1 MERQAP
7 SQPFA
12 VERFATAHW
21 CTIFRKNM
29 NDEYQ
34 NENWV
39 DLYRAAMVELEHAK
53 MSGRIDTARTEII
66 ARIEKLHSM
75 PGLHIDERQALQD
88 ALSGLRALA
97 EEEVRYDAEQKRKVL
112 ERTHE
117 SLRSIGPSILRNE
130 REQS

>member
-1 MERQAP
+1 
-7 SQPFA
+7 
-12 VERFATAHW
+12 
-21 CTIFRKNM
+21 M

-53 MSGRIDTARTEII
+53 MSGRIDAARSEIVL
-66 ARIEKLHSM
+66 RIEKLRSM

-88 ALSGLRALA
+88 AISGLRTLA
-97 EEEVRYDAEQKRKVL
+97 EEEGRYDAEQKRKLL

-117 SLRSIGPSILRNE
+117 SLRSKGRSILRNE
-130 REQS
+130 RE